1 MTDVQK
7 MIKEIQEVSARM
19 AKITAQAQAI
29 NMEVVQAQTRI
40 EIEKRKAEV
49 EKMFCQGIDFPSGI
63 WYNSNIGGGNMNRFH
78 DLTIDELADMWEV
91 AQSEC
96 LTAGLEGNHKSVE
109 FWRKI
114 FNEIIEEIEKRGL
127 TYQPE
132 HDIIKEQRE
141 RKFPLLKKSSKKIK
155 KSID

>member
-1 MTDVQK
+1 
-7 MIKEIQEVSARM
+7 
-19 AKITAQAQAI
+19 
-29 NMEVVQAQTRI
+29 
-40 EIEKRKAEV
+40 
-49 EKMFCQGIDFPSGI
+49 
-63 WYNSNIGGGNMNRFH
+63 MNRFH

-96 LTAGLEGNHKSVE
+96 LAAGLEGNHKSVE

-132 HDIIKEQRE
+132 QDIIKEQRE
-141 RKFPLLKKSSKKIK
+141 RKFPLLEKNLQKNKKKY
-155 KSID
+155 